1 MTAAR
6 WAALGFVL
14 PVVLAASACGDPE
27 RALNEAAT
35 CPGDECTDDTQ
46 ARVDAIAALEGIT
59 DVVEVTR
66 EYGLDR
72 GSYRTAEVRSDA
84 STGRE
89 VREVALAVMR
99 ALEEWPDHADGGAT
113 VVVEPDDQQPD
124 QQPATFVLDGD
135 WVCEQ
140 PPGLRVACTTDN
152 SWTLEGEPVSS

>member
-6 WAALGFVL
+6 RAALTLVVAL
-14 PVVLAASACGDPE
+14 PLAASACSDPE
-27 RALNEAAT
+27 GALNDAAA
-35 CPGDECTDDTQ
+35 CPGEACTDDTQ
-46 ARVDAIAALEGIT
+46 ARVDAIAALDGVT
-59 DVVEVTR
+59 DVVAVTR
-66 EYGLDR
+66 EYGFDR

-89 VREVALAVMR
+89 VRDIALAVMR

-113 VVVEPDDQQPD
+113 VVIEPADDR
-124 QQPATFVLDGD
+124 PATFVLDGD

>member
-6 WAALGFVL
+6 WAALGVAV
-14 PVVLAASACGDPE
+14 PLALVAIACSDPE
-27 RALNEAAT
+27 GALNDAAA
-35 CPGDECTDDTQ
+35 CPGQACTHDTQ
-46 ARVDAIAALEGIT
+46 ARVDAIGTLEGVNE
-59 DVVEVTR
+59 VVAVTR
-66 EYGLDR
+66 EYGFDR

-89 VREVALAVMR
+89 VRDVALTVMR
-99 ALEEWPDHADGGAT
+99 ALEEWPGHADGGAT
-113 VVVEPDDQQPD
+113 VVVQPADDR
-124 QQPATFVLDGD
+124 PATFVLDGG

>member
-6 WAALGFVL
+6 WAALSLAL
-14 PVVLAASACGDPE
+14 PGVLAASACGDPE
-27 RALNEAAT
+27 RALNDAAA
-35 CPGDECTDDTQ
+35 CPGEECTDDTQ
-46 ARVDAIAALEGIT
+46 ARVDAIAALEGVT
-59 DVVEVTR
+59 DVVAVTR

-99 ALEEWPDHADGGAT
+99 ALEEWPDHTDGGAT
-113 VVVEPDDQQPD
+113 VVVEPAD

-140 PPGLRVACTTDN
+140 PPTLRVACTTDN